1 MLEIKGENPGQEGQR
16 TKQICKNKISLKDM
30 LALTKREQ
38 EIPMTF
44 SSGKCSFLFL
54 S

>member
-16 TKQICKNKISLKDM
+16 TKQICNKISVKDM
-30 LALTKREQ
+30 LVLTKREQ

-44 SSGKCSFLFL
+44 
-54 S
+54 